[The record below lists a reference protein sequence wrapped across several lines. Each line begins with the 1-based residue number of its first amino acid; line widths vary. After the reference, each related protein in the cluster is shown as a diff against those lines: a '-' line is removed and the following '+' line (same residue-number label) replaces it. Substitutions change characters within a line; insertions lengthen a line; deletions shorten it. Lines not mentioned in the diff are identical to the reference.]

1 MTDPGAAPA
10 PAPSVA
16 EHRARVLAGA
26 GALARTERVRLTA
39 ALGRRLAADVVAT
52 LAVPP
57 FDHSA
62 MDGFAVRIADL
73 GALPA
78 ELPVTG
84 VVAAGD
90 DVVPLGEGAAVRIM
104 TGAPVPPGADVVIP
118 FEWTTGA
125 DPVRIERAAAPG
137 RHIRREGEDVGA
149 GEIALRAG
157 TRLGPAQLGLL
168 TSVGATEVEVR
179 VRPRL
184 AVVSTG
190 AELVGGQVP
199 DSNTPTLLAAGR
211 AAGADASAFG
221 PAPDDPQRFLAL
233 LQAAADAADVV
244 VTTGGIS
251 AGDHDVVK
259 AALRERDGFW
269 FGPVA
274 MKPGRPQGCGVL
286 VASDGRRVP
295 VVTLPG
301 TPIAAYASF
310 LLYVVPLL
318 RTLAGTPW
326 EPVTAPLAEAVTATD
341 RTVLLPARHVE
352 NGRIAALPGHAG
364 HSQRL
369 LAAAD
374 ALLVVPPSAR
384 LVPEGTPVEV
394 LALHPEEEPHG

>member
-1 MTDPGAAPA
+1 MTDPGPR

-16 EHRARVLAGA
+16 EHRTRVLDGV
-26 GALARTERVRLTA
+26 GALARTETVPVPA

-62 MDGFAVRIADL
+62 MDGFAVRTADL
-73 GALPA
+73 AEVPA
-78 ELPVTG
+78 VLPVAG

-90 DVVPLGEGAAVRIM
+90 DVVPLGEGTAVRIM

-118 FEWTTGA
+118 FEWTVGD
-125 DPVRIERAAAPG
+125 DPVQVERAAAPG
-137 RHIRREGEDVGA
+137 RHIRRQGEDVAA
-149 GEIALRAG
+149 GEVALAAG

-168 TSVGATEVEVR
+168 TSVGATEVAVR
-179 VRPRL
+179 ARPRL

-199 DSNTPTLLAAGR
+199 DSNTPTLTAAGR
-211 AAGADASAFG
+211 AAGAEVAGFG
-221 PAPDDPQRFLAL
+221 PAPDDPDRFLAVL
-233 LQAAADAADVV
+233 EAAAEAADVV

-259 AALRERDGFW
+259 AALGGRDGFW

-274 MKPGRPQGCGVL
+274 MKPGRPQGCGAL
-286 VASDGRRVP
+286 VTRDGRRVP

-326 EPVTAPLAEAVTATD
+326 EPVTAPLAEPVTATD

-369 LAAAD
+369 MAAAD
-374 ALLVVPPSAR
+374 ALLVVPPTAR